1 MTKRSYA
8 WRECYVHAVL
18 ETDPKLKFVRICE
31 AIAAI
36 ENRRLSPIETDEER
50 YALENAEEGISALI
64 SESSMKY
71 V

>member
-1 MTKRSYA
+1 MTKHSYA
-8 WRECYVHAVL
+8 WRESYVHAVL

-64 SESSMKY
+64 IESSVKY